1 MEIGATGVYFDGIML
16 NGTIIA
22 AIGLIKQKNWPM
34 IVAQSKMLRNKK
46 KKKKKK
52 GRRMEK
58 RKMKK
63 NRKKKEREKIT
74 QKI

>member
-1 MEIGATGVYFDGIML
+1 MEIGATGVNFDGIIL

-34 IVAQSKMLRNKK
+34 IVAKSKMLRN
-46 KKKKKK
+46 KKKKK

>member
-1 MEIGATGVYFDGIML
+1 MEIGATGVNFDGIIL

-46 KKKKKK
+46 KKK